1 MALNSDKTVFKSIP
15 WSEQQTAINGTKL
28 LSFIVCKDLGI
39 YTTSDLIWDEHL
51 RRKLDYFN
59 GLLIRVQREIPF
71 LSLIS
76 SQMNSL

>member
-15 WSEQQTAINGTKL
+15 WSEQETAINGTTL

-39 YTTSDLIWDEHL
+39 YTTSDLIWDEHH
-51 RRKLDYFN
+51 FN

-71 LSLIS
+71 LSWNS